1 MGREGRYETINAF
14 KTLVSKLWRER
25 DGLED
30 GCSWMDNTE
39 MDYKETCCENVD
51 SIYQAQ
57 SRD

>member
-1 MGREGRYETINAF
+1 
-14 KTLVSKLWRER
+14 
-25 DGLED
+25 
-30 GCSWMDNTE
+30 MDNIE